1 MQKKY
6 LLRKYWGTSH
16 LNDSSRAL
24 WTAVGYLVLL
34 GLAEIFVAVNLP
46 QIGFPLD
53 GLILMG
59 LLTHSALAGQTHQR
73 SFLLVFSLLPL
84 IRLISLLMP
93 VRDLPLIYW
102 YPAISAPVLAA
113 AYLVIRTS
121 GITRQEIGINLST
134 LPQQILISSS
144 GIIFG
149 YAAYQIRKPA
159 PLIPALE
166 WEHFWLP
173 ASILI
178 IFTGFQEEL
187 IFRGLLQSKTIPYL
201 KRLAIPYTALV
212 FTILHLG
219 NQSAL
224 DSIFVLSVG
233 LFFGYAV
240 KRSGSILGV
249 SMAHGLINVMIFLIL
264 PFLIPGPVS
273 PQEPIPSLGTD
284 IASIAS
290 TLPHTPTSITI
301 TSSRTTAPSQT
312 PAIVINTPE
321 SPRKT
326 PETQVT
332 TTSTPIPDTCSAD
345 LPARL
350 HTGQYAE
357 VLTVLN
363 LRSEPGTYK
372 AIVGSSRPGGRVEI
386 IGGPVCLTFRHGT
399 YRWWNVMMEDG
410 RTGWMAEGSLTGQY
424 YFLAPLP

>member
-1 MQKKY
+1 MQKNN
-6 LLRKYWGTSH
+6 LLRNYWGGSH
-16 LNDSSRAL
+16 LNASSHAL
-24 WTAVGYLVLL
+24 WTAAGYLVLL
-34 GLAEIFVAVNLP
+34 GIAEMFVAVNLP
-46 QIGFPLD
+46 QIGFPLH

-59 LLTHSALAGQTHQR
+59 LLTHSALAGQTYQR
-73 SFLLVFSLLPL
+73 NFLLVFSLLPL

-102 YPAISAPVLAA
+102 YPVISAPVLAA

-121 GITRQEIGINLST
+121 GITRQEIGINLSA
-134 LPQQILISSS
+134 LPQQILIALS

-159 PLIPALE
+159 PLIPVLE

-187 IFRGLLQSKTIPYL
+187 IFRGLLQSKAVPYL

-224 DSIFVLSVG
+224 DSILVLMVG
-233 LFFGYAV
+233 LFFGAMV
-240 KRSGSILGV
+240 KRSGSILGA
-249 SMAHGLINVMIFLIL
+249 SMAHGLMNVMVFLIL

-273 PQEPIPSLGTD
+273 PQEPLPALSTD

-290 TLPHTPTSITI
+290 TLPNTPTSIAI
-301 TSSRTTAPSQT
+301 TTTPTATPSQT
-312 PAIVINTPE
+312 LAIIINTPE
-321 SPRKT
+321 SARRT

-332 TTSTPIPDTCSAD
+332 KTSTPMPEICSAD

-350 HTGQYAE
+350 HIGQYAD

-363 LRSEPGTYK
+363 LRIEPGTHK
-372 AIVGSSRPGGRVEI
+372 AIIGSSLPDARVEI

-399 YRWWNVMMEDG
+399 YRWWNVMMPDG
-410 RTGWMAEGSLTGQY
+410 RTGWMAEGSLTGRY
-424 YFLAPLP
+424 YFLSPVP